1 MTRREADLILVVAC
15 SLALIVVILAFPFA
29 RPARIV
35 LALLFVMFLPGYALT
50 AALFPR
56 KDQID
61 LVERIALSLGL
72 SIAVVPLIGLALNY
86 SPWGIRL
93 YPALAFVALFIVLA
107 AAAALV
113 RRRMLSADEA
123 FGITV
128 PVRWPGWPRAH
139 MADGLLVLALVPLA
153 AAVGVAGYFVTGARG
168 GAESFTEFYVLG
180 ADGTAQSYPSAVRVG
195 ESAALTLGVV
205 NHEGKHTRYRI
216 EARVAGEQM
225 SDIDGLLL
233 ADGQRWENTIS
244 LVPTRVGDNQKVE
257 FLLYEDGGAEPYRA
271 VHLWLDVGG
280 ALVRAIPRTEA
291 RPSPT
296 PVPSPT
302 ATPPAPAATG
312 VLAEEQA
319 PEPPEEAAEASQPPQ
334 YQVHVVVG
342 GEYLSAIAR
351 GYGVPLNAVIAA
363 NDLENPD
370 LIYPGQ
376 EILIPAGSAP
386 GEGD

>member
-1 MTRREADLILVVAC
+1 MTRREADLILVAAC

-29 RPARIV
+29 RPTRIV
-35 LALLFVMFLPGYALT
+35 LALFFVLFFPGYALT
-50 AALFPR
+50 AALFPG

-61 LVERIALSLGL
+61 LVERIALSLSL

-93 YPALAFVALFIVLA
+93 YPVLAFVALFIVMA

-123 FGITV
+123 FGVTV
-128 PVRWPGWPRAH
+128 PVRWPGWSRAR

-153 AAVGVAGYFVTGARG
+153 AAVGVAGYFVVSARG
-168 GAESFTEFYVLG
+168 GAESYTEFYVLG
-180 ADGTAQSYPSAVRVG
+180 ADGMAQSYPSAVRVG

-205 NHEGKHTRYRI
+205 NHEGVRTPYRI
-216 EARVAGEQM
+216 EARVGGEQM

-233 ADGQRWENTIS
+233 ADGQRWENIIS

-257 FLLYEDGGAEPYRA
+257 FFLYKDGGAEPYRA

-280 ALVRAIPRTEA
+280 ALVRAIPGTEA

-302 ATPPAPAATG
+302 ATPPTPAPTG
-312 VLAEEQA
+312 VLADEQA
-319 PEPPEEAAEASQPPQ
+319 PEPPEEAAEAPQTPP
-334 YQVHVVVG
+334 YQVHVVVR
-342 GEYLSAIAR
+342 GECLSAIAR
-351 GYGVPLNAVIAA
+351 RYGVPLNEVIAA
-363 NDLENPD
+363 NDLEDPD
-370 LIYPGQ
+370 LIYPEQ

>member
-1 MTRREADLILVVAC
+1 MARREADLILVVAC
-15 SLALIVVILAFPFA
+15 SLALIVVILAFPSA
-29 RPARIV
+29 RLARMV
-35 LALLFVMFLPGYALT
+35 LALLFVLFFPGYALT

-128 PVRWPGWPRAH
+128 PVRWPGWSRAPV
-139 MADGLLVLALVPLA
+139 ADGLLVLALVPLA
-153 AAVGVAGYFVTGARG
+153 AAVGVAGYFVIGARG

-180 ADGTAQSYPSAVRVG
+180 PDGTAQSYPSAVRVG

-216 EARVAGEQM
+216 EARVGGEQM
-225 SDIDGLLL
+225 SDTYGLLL

-244 LVPTRVGDNQKVE
+244 LVPTRVGDSQKVE
-257 FLLYEDGGAEPYRA
+257 FFLYKDGGGQPYRA
-271 VHLWLDVGG
+271 VHFWLDVGG
-280 ALVRAIPRTEA
+280 ALVGAIPQTEA
-291 RPSPT
+291 RPSPA

-302 ATPPAPAATG
+302 ATPTAPEATG

-319 PEPPEEAAEASQPPQ
+319 PEPPEEAAEASQTQQ
-334 YQVHVVVG
+334 YQVHMVVR
-342 GEYLSAIAR
+342 GEYLSAIAT

-363 NDLENPD
+363 NDLEDPD